1 MADNTLCTMNIVLFN
16 KFTAVDSS
24 VYIPTNLEK
33 CFFHLERKNSDS
45 SEIGT
50 LSPKGSALIPD
61 TSLSEKTLVPPKEWS
76 TLGLEYILE
85 HRELM
90 TLNFDDLVAL
100 GYSDVGA
107 FKLREIEEKFT
118 FFSVR
123 EFTHNK
129 TGSLSSYF
137 IRGV

>member
-1 MADNTLCTMNIVLFN
+1 MQIVLFN

-50 LSPKGSALIPD
+50 LAPKGSALIPD
-61 TSLSEKTLVPPKEWS
+61 TVLSEKTLVPPKEWS
-76 TLGLEYILE
+76 ALGIEYILA

-100 GYSDVGA
+100 GACTDGV
-107 FKLREIEEKFT
+107 FKITEIEEKFT

-129 TGSLSSYF
+129 TGSLSSFF

>member
-1 MADNTLCTMNIVLFN
+1 MQIVLFN
-16 KFTAVDSS
+16 KFTAVDAS
-24 VYIPTNLEK
+24 VYIPTNLER
-33 CFFHLERKNSDS
+33 CVVHLERKNSDS

-50 LSPKGSALIPD
+50 LAPKGSALIPD

-76 TLGLEYILE
+76 ALGLEYILE

-100 GYSDVGA
+100 GASADGV
-107 FKLREIEEKFT
+107 FKLREIEEKFE

>member
-1 MADNTLCTMNIVLFN
+1 MADNTLCTMQIVLFN
-16 KFTAVDSS
+16 KFTDVDSS
-24 VYIPTNLEK
+24 IYIPTNLDR
-33 CFFHLERKNSDS
+33 CFFHLERKDLDS
-45 SEIGT
+45 PENGT

-76 TLGLEYILE
+76 ALGLEYILS

-90 TLNFDDLVAL
+90 TLNFDDLIAL
-100 GYSDVGA
+100 GASADGV
-107 FKLREIEEKFT
+107 FKVREIEEKFT

>member
-1 MADNTLCTMNIVLFN
+1 MQIVVFN
-16 KFTAVDSS
+16 KFTDVDSS
-24 VYIPTNLEK
+24 VYIPTNLDR

-50 LSPKGSALIPD
+50 LAPKGSALIPD

-76 TLGLEYILE
+76 ALGLEYILA

-100 GYSDVGA
+100 GTSADGV
-107 FKLREIEEKFT
+107 FKVREIEENFE
-118 FFSVR
+118 FFSIR

-129 TGSLSSYF
+129 TGSLSSFF

>member
-1 MADNTLCTMNIVLFN
+1 MADNTLCTVNIVLFN
-16 KFTAVDSS
+16 KFTDVDSS

-76 TLGLEYILE
+76 ALGLEYILA

-90 TLNFDDLVAL
+90 TLNFDDLIAL
-100 GYSDVGA
+100 GASVGGA
-107 FKLREIEEKFT
+107 FKLSEIEEKFN

-129 TGSLSSYF
+129 LGSLSSFF

>member
-16 KFTAVDSS
+16 KFTAVDAS

-50 LSPKGSALIPD
+50 LAPKGSALIPD
-61 TSLSEKTLVPPKEWS
+61 TVLSEKTLVPPKEWS
-76 TLGLEYILE
+76 ALGLEYILA

-100 GYSDVGA
+100 GACTDGV
-107 FKLREIEEKFT
+107 FKITEIEEKFT

-129 TGSLSSYF
+129 TGSLSSFF